1 MSKFSISSQITFLYF
16 NNYEDSCRFFDEIL
30 ELEKVY
36 SPQWACVWKTSEKSF
51 IGAVK
56 AEKGSIES
64 NKRGGVLISL
74 TVENTEEIYEKLKK
88 YELDSLSD
96 IKYFEDIKVKSF
108 FFKGPEGYDF
118 EIQEFTSCELKE
130 IF

>member
-1 MSKFSISSQITFLYF
+1 MSKFNISSQITFLYF
-16 NNYEDSCRFFDEIL
+16 NNYENSCRFFDEVLGL
-30 ELEKVY
+30 ERVY
-36 SPQWACVWKTSEKSF
+36 NPQWACVWKTSEKAF

-56 AEKGSIES
+56 AEKGSIDS
-64 NKRGGVLISL
+64 NNRGGVLISL
-74 TVENTEEIYEKLKK
+74 TVENTEEIYEQLKK

-118 EIQEFTSCELKE
+118 EIQEFTCNELRE